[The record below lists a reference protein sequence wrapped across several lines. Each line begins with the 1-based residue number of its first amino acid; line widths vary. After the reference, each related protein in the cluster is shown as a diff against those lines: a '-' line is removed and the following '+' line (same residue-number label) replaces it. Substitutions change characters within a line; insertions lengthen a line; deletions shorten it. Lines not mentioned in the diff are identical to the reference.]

1 MASGLQSLA
10 RSAPIFAAL
19 GDETRLRLVSRLCAG
34 GPQSIADLTAGAAVT
49 RQAVTKHLHVLEAA
63 GIARGVRRGR
73 ESRWELAP
81 GKLDVARRHLDQIA
95 QQWERRLAALERHLD
110 AMPDSP

>member
-1 MASGLQSLA
+1 MASAQQTVA

-34 GPQSIADLTAGAAVT
+34 GPQSIADLTAGVTVT

-63 GIARGVRRGR
+63 GIARGVRKGR
-73 ESRWELAP
+73 ESRWEIAP
-81 GKLDVARRHLDQIA
+81 GKLDVARRYLDSIS

-110 AMPDSP
+110 EMPDG